1 MSSAKLSSAKRRM
14 RDMPSS
20 SVADAAAAAVAST
33 DAAGSGDAAASAA
46 SAAAAGVVCAGA
58 DVADAAL
65 ARVLLQH
72 TQQRVCYTIDA
83 ANACSS
89 APSFAASGSAD
100 ISACVSDR
108 ASTDIAP
115 IAQIEIKKSRFICFA
130 SYSSNKAQAQAF
142 ISRVNQAHP
151 AARHVAYAY
160 AFLDGTYIASD
171 NGEPAQTAGL
181 PIYSTI
187 TAHKLVDVVV
197 CVVRYF
203 GGTLLGAGGLVRAYT
218 EAAQKGLEA
227 LADRGCIA
235 AYTPCVEFRMSLNYA
250 LFDEVKRHILRVKGV
265 LTKQSY
271 QECVECTALIPLS
284 DGNALAFYDYMEERA
299 RLSARS
305 IEQDSVCSFV
315 CSKPFYAILTQTRT
329 SK

>member
-33 DAAGSGDAAASAA
+33 DAAASAA
-46 SAAAAGVVCAGA
+46 STAAAGVVCAGA

-65 ARVLLQH
+65 ARALLQH

-100 ISACVSDR
+100 ISACASDR

-227 LADRGCIA
+227 LTDRGCIA

-250 LFDEVKRHILRVKGV
+250 LFDEVKRHILRHKGAC
-265 LTKQSY
+265 TKVNY

-299 RLSARS
+299 RLSTRS

>member
-1 MSSAKLSSAKRRM
+1 MSSAKQSSAKRRM

-20 SVADAAAAAVAST
+20 SAAD
-33 DAAGSGDAAASAA
+33 AASAA
-46 SAAAAGVVCAGA
+46 SAAAAGVVCADA
-58 DVADAAL
+58 DMADAAL
-65 ARVLLQH
+65 ARPLLQH

-83 ANACSS
+83 ANTCSS

-100 ISACVSDR
+100 ISACASDR

-130 SYSSNKAQAQAF
+130 SYSSNKAQAQDF

-227 LADRGCIA
+227 LTDRGCIA

-250 LFDEVKRHILRVKGV
+250 LFDEVKRHILRHKGAC
-265 LTKQSY
+265 TKVNY

-315 CSKPFYAILTQTRT
+315 CSKPFYAILTKTRT

>member
-1 MSSAKLSSAKRRM
+1 MSSAKRRM
-14 RDMPSS
+14 RDRSS
-20 SVADAAAAAVAST
+20 SLDAGMS
-33 DAAGSGDAAASAA
+33 AAGGAAGG
-46 SAAAAGVVCAGA
+46 AAAGTAAGGVATSAAGVAIGTA
-58 DVADAAL
+58 DIRA
-65 ARVLLQH
+65 LLQRA
-72 TQQRVCYTIDA
+72 QDRVCYTISGDMCA
-83 ANACSS
+83 SS
-89 APSFAASGSAD
+89 AACATRESAD
-100 ISACVSDR
+100 VFALACAPASDQASADMTPLS
-108 ASTDIAP
+108 
-115 IAQIEIKKSRFICFA
+115 QIEIKKSRFICFA
-130 SYSSNKAQAQAF
+130 SYSSNKSQAQAF
-142 ISRVNQAHP
+142 ISRVSQAHP
-151 AARHVAYAY
+151 SARHIAYAY
-160 AFLDGTYIASD
+160 AFLDGSFIASD

-218 EAAQKGLEA
+218 EAAQQGLDV

-235 AYTPCVEFRMSLNYA
+235 AYAPCVEFRLSLNYA

-284 DGNALAFYDYMEERA
+284 DGNALAFYDYMEERV
-299 RLSARS
+299 RLSARAM
-305 IEQDSVCSFV
+305 EQGRACSFV
-315 CSKPFYAILTQTRT
+315 CSEPFYAILTQART

>member
-46 SAAAAGVVCAGA
+46 STDAAGVVCAA

-65 ARVLLQH
+65 ARALLQH

-83 ANACSS
+83 ANVCSS

-100 ISACVSDR
+100 ISACASDR
-108 ASTDIAP
+108 VSTDIAP

-235 AYTPCVEFRMSLNYA
+235 AYAPCVEFRMSLNYA
-250 LFDEVKRHILRVKGV
+250 LFDEVKRHILRHKGAC
-265 LTKQSY
+265 TKVNY

>member
-20 SVADAAAAAVAST
+20 SVAGAAAAAVAST
-33 DAAGSGDAAASAA
+33 DVAGLADAAA
-46 SAAAAGVVCAGA
+46 SAAAAGIICAGA

-65 ARVLLQH
+65 ARALLQH

-83 ANACSS
+83 ANTCSS

-187 TAHKLVDVVV
+187 TAHKLLDVVV

-235 AYTPCVEFRMSLNYA
+235 AYTPCVEFRMSLSYC
-250 LFDEVKRHILRVKGV
+250 LFDEVKRHILRHKGAC
-265 LTKQSY
+265 TKVNY

>member
-1 MSSAKLSSAKRRM
+1 MSSAKRRM

-20 SVADAAAAAVAST
+20 SAADAAAAAVAST
-33 DAAGSGDAAASAA
+33 DAAASAA
-46 SAAAAGVVCAGA
+46 SAAAAGVVCAA

-65 ARVLLQH
+65 ARALLQH
-72 TQQRVCYTIDA
+72 SQQRVCYTIDA
-83 ANACSS
+83 ANPCSS
-89 APSFAASGSAD
+89 ALSFAASGSAD

-187 TAHKLVDVVV
+187 VAHKLVDVVV

-235 AYTPCVEFRMSLNYA
+235 AYAPCVEFRMSLNYA
-250 LFDEVKRHILRVKGV
+250 LFDEVKRHILRHKGAC
-265 LTKQSY
+265 TKVNY

>member
-1 MSSAKLSSAKRRM
+1 MSSAKRRM

-20 SVADAAAAAVAST
+20 LHAGMSAGGG
-33 DAAGSGDAAASAA
+33 AAGIAGG
-46 SAAAAGVVCAGA
+46 AAAGAGA
-58 DVADAAL
+58 AAGIAGGAATSAAGVDAGAADIRAMLTRA
-65 ARVLLQH
+65 QD
-72 TQQRVCYTIDA
+72 RVCYTIVGDMCA
-83 ANACSS
+83 SS
-89 APSFAASGSAD
+89 AACATRESAD
-100 ISACVSDR
+100 GLALASPLASDQASADMTPLS
-108 ASTDIAP
+108 
-115 IAQIEIKKSRFICFA
+115 QIEIKKSRFICFA

-181 PIYSTI
+181 PIYSAI
-187 TAHKLVDVVV
+187 VAHKLVDVVV

-235 AYTPCVEFRMSLNYA
+235 AYAPCVEFRMSLNYA
-250 LFDEVKRHILRVKGV
+250 LFDEVERHILRVKGV

>member
-14 RDMPSS
+14 RDMSLSS
-20 SVADAAAAAVAST
+20 AADAAAAAVAST

-46 SAAAAGVVCAGA
+46 STDAAGVVCAA

-65 ARVLLQH
+65 ARALLQH
-72 TQQRVCYTIDA
+72 SQQRVCYTIDA
-83 ANACSS
+83 ANPCSS
-89 APSFAASGSAD
+89 ALSFAASGSAD
-100 ISACVSDR
+100 ISACASDR

-130 SYSSNKAQAQAF
+130 SYSSNKAQAQDF

-227 LADRGCIA
+227 LTDRGCIA

-250 LFDEVKRHILRVKGV
+250 LFDEVKRHILRHKGAC
-265 LTKQSY
+265 TKVNY

>member
-14 RDMPSS
+14 RDMSS
-20 SVADAAAAAVAST
+20 SLVAGAAAAAVAST
-33 DAAGSGDAAASAA
+33 DVAGLADAAA
-46 SAAAAGVVCAGA
+46 SAAAAGIICAGA

-65 ARVLLQH
+65 ARALLQH

-83 ANACSS
+83 ANTCSS

-187 TAHKLVDVVV
+187 TAHKLLDVVV

-227 LADRGCIA
+227 LTDRGCIA

-250 LFDEVKRHILRVKGV
+250 LFDEVKRHILRHKGAC
-265 LTKQSY
+265 TKVNY

>member
-14 RDMPSS
+14 RDMSSS

-33 DAAGSGDAAASAA
+33 DAAASAA
-46 SAAAAGVVCAGA
+46 SAAAAGVVCAA

-65 ARVLLQH
+65 ARALLQH
-72 TQQRVCYTIDA
+72 TQQRVCYTIEAGDM
-83 ANACSS
+83 CSS

-100 ISACVSDR
+100 ISACASDR

-181 PIYSTI
+181 PIYSAI
-187 TAHKLVDVVV
+187 VAQKLVDVVV

-235 AYTPCVEFRMSLNYA
+235 AYAPCVEFRMSLNYA
-250 LFDEVKRHILRVKGV
+250 LFAEVKRHILRHKGAC
-265 LTKQSY
+265 TKVNY